1 MPLVQPTR
9 ILILGAGGREH
20 ALAWR
25 LAAEPGVNEV
35 VVAPGSDGAAAEP
48 RVRRAPVDPLDPEA
62 VVALARQ
69 ASAELVVVG
78 PEAPLAAGVADAL
91 REAGIPVF
99 GPTAAAARIETSKA
113 FCHEVAASAGVRMAR
128 ARAFGPGEQ
137 EAALRY
143 AADLAAGPGVVVKA
157 DGLAGGKGVT
167 VAANLAEAEAAIER
181 LYAAAEGEG
190 RAAEGS
196 GAVPTGGAPASSGG
210 TTAERPILVL
220 EERLVGRE
228 ASVIA
233 LTDGETAV
241 ALPAA
246 RDHKRLLAGDRGPN
260 TGGMGA
266 YSPVPDL
273 PDAAVSRILETVHRP
288 ILAELAR
295 RGTPFCGALYAGLIL
310 TADGPA
316 LLECNARFGD
326 PEAQVILPR
335 LAGALGPLLLAAA
348 RGELG
353 AVLPRIGAIE
363 GRLPT
368 LPTAAVGFVL
378 AAPGYPEA
386 PRTGDPIAGLP
397 TEPAADV
404 LVFHAGTRRDAEGVF
419 RTAGGRVLTVVGR
432 GPDLA
437 GARRAALRVAEG
449 IVWPGRQLRVD
460 IAAEF
465 DASAGAERRRPRDG
479 AGSPEGADGAAPPP
493 TALDRDAA
501 HPRPR
506 ALHVGEAR
514 AVIPRYTLPEMGAIW
529 TEQARFEQMLRV
541 EIEVARAQARR
552 GMVPPEAVAAIEA
565 RARVNP
571 ARIAEI
577 ERTTDHDVIAFVSQV
592 AESVGPE
599 GRYLHLGLTS
609 SDVLDTALALQ
620 LRAAGDRLL
629 ADCDALLEALVAR
642 ARAEASQPMMGRT
655 HSVHAEPIT
664 LGVKLA
670 GWAFEVDRDRRRL
683 AAAFADAAT
692 GKLSGPVGTYSHLDP
707 DLEAEVLGALGLAVD
722 PVEHP
727 DRPARPPRRRPGRHR
742 HHRRVPRAL
751 RHRDPE
757 PRPHRDRRARRALR
771 PGPEGE
777 LGDAP
782 QTEPDP
788 LRADGRPRPAPPR
801 LRPGRLREP
810 APLARAGHQPQLGRA
825 GRPPRR
831 DHRPRL
837 HARHH
842 DPPRRRP
849 RRPPGADGRE
859 PRPEPRPPRR
869 RPGPPRPRRAGL
881 GAGGGV
887 RRRPGGRPPS
897 RRRAAP
903 APLAP
908 RHRGPRSPAP

>member
-113 FCHEVAASAGVRMAR
+113 FCHEIAAAAGVRMAR
-128 ARAFGPGEQ
+128 ARAFGPTER

-143 AADLAAGPGVVVKA
+143 AAELAAGPGVVVKA

-167 VAANLAEAEAAIER
+167 VAADFAEAEAAIDR
-181 LYAAAEGEG
+181 LFAAASPGD
-190 RAAEGS
+190 
-196 GAVPTGGAPASSGG
+196 AP
-210 TTAERPILVL
+210 ERPVLVL

-246 RDHKRLLAGDRGPN
+246 RDHKRLLAGDCGPN

-353 AVLPRIGAIE
+353 AVLPRIGAVE

-386 PRTGDPIAGLP
+386 PRTGDLIAGLP
-397 TEPAADV
+397 AEPAADV
-404 LVFHAGTRRDAEGVF
+404 LVFHAGTRLDAEGVF

-437 GARRAALRVAEG
+437 AARRAALRVAER
-449 IVWPGRQLRVD
+449 IAWPGRQLRAD

-465 DASAGAERRRPRDG
+465 DASAGADAGADAGAGDGAGDG
-479 AGSPEGADGAAPPP
+479 AGSPEGTDGAAP
-493 TALDRDAA
+493 
-501 HPRPR
+501 
-506 ALHVGEAR
+506 
-514 AVIPRYTLPEMGAIW
+514 
-529 TEQARFEQMLRV
+529 
-541 EIEVARAQARR
+541 
-552 GMVPPEAVAAIEA
+552 
-565 RARVNP
+565 
-571 ARIAEI
+571 
-577 ERTTDHDVIAFVSQV
+577 
-592 AESVGPE
+592 
-599 GRYLHLGLTS
+599 
-609 SDVLDTALALQ
+609 
-620 LRAAGDRLL
+620 
-629 ADCDALLEALVAR
+629 
-642 ARAEASQPMMGRT
+642 
-655 HSVHAEPIT
+655 
-664 LGVKLA
+664 
-670 GWAFEVDRDRRRL
+670 
-683 AAAFADAAT
+683 AAT
-692 GKLSGPVGTYSHLDP
+692 
-707 DLEAEVLGALGLAVD
+707 AV
-722 PVEHP
+722 PSTGSP
-727 DRPARPPRRRPGRHR
+727 
-742 HHRRVPRAL
+742 L
-751 RHRDPE
+751 
-757 PRPHRDRRARRALR
+757 
-771 PGPEGE
+771 
-777 LGDAP
+777 
-782 QTEPDP
+782 TPDP
-788 LRADGRPRPAPPR
+788 APSTS
-801 LRPGRLREP
+801 GRLEP
-810 APLARAGHQPQLGRA
+810 
-825 GRPPRR
+825 
-831 DHRPRL
+831 
-837 HARHH
+837 
-842 DPPRRRP
+842 
-849 RRPPGADGRE
+849 
-859 PRPEPRPPRR
+859 
-869 RPGPPRPRRAGL
+869 
-881 GAGGGV
+881 
-887 RRRPGGRPPS
+887 
-897 RRRAAP
+897 
-903 APLAP
+903 
-908 RHRGPRSPAP
+908 